1 MICPACA
8 ASLTGKERTG
18 RVCARCGKRFALD
31 PAVHG
36 TGMHDI
42 RIRRIAKHA
51 TDHGRLKITLTQL
64 WYLSRTRNYAWAEQD
79 PQGVPTGIRWLVAL
93 PVAVALLLCAVLA
106 GGVLAFVAGAAGCV
120 VLVVA
125 SAMRHRPGQPPRSQI
140 IPSEETFRQ
149 LMTRAWSTAY
159 GRLPK
164 GVVDDARPVP
174 RPRSASRAR
183 ASAPSSRPTAVILC
197 TDRAAALFLTA
208 NDIPGRLEAV
218 LLEAVGTE
226 GTAGRSDIVAGA
238 LTELQEYPSAL
249 PVVVLHDADP
259 LGVLLAP
266 LIRAA
271 QPERVVVDAGLPVS
285 AARSE
290 QGVVRLARHNRFA
303 DAETLRAVAG
313 LPEADAKWLA
323 DGFWSPIAAVPPR
336 LLESIVVRA
345 VERALTTP
353 PPGPRYARTNGFL
366 TWPQAPQTA
375 QTLRA
380 RDIGRPGA
388 GPSTK
393 EGTSSA

>member
-93 PVAVALLLCAVLA
+93 PVAVALLLCAVLT

-125 SAMRHRPGQPPRSQI
+125 SAMRHLG
-140 IPSEETFRQ
+140 
-149 LMTRAWSTAY
+149 A
-159 GRLPK
+159 
-164 GVVDDARPVP
+164 
-174 RPRSASRAR
+174 
-183 ASAPSSRPTAVILC
+183 
-197 TDRAAALFLTA
+197 
-208 NDIPGRLEAV
+208 
-218 LLEAVGTE
+218 E

-238 LTELQEYPSAL
+238 LEELAEYPSAL

-271 QPERVVVDAGLPVS
+271 QRDRVVVDAGLPVS
-285 AARSE
+285 AARGK
-290 QGVVRLARHNRFA
+290 QGVVRLARHDRFA
-303 DAETLRAVAG
+303 DAEQLRAVAG

-323 DGFWSPIAAVPPR
+323 DGFWSPIAVVPPR

-353 PPGPRYARTNGFL
+353 PPGPRYAHTNGFL